1 MTDDRYLP
9 GELPTDEDDIDT
21 AFDPPHRAEDM
32 AAGQGSSDD
41 AYAVPA
47 EDVAQLAGI
56 RDPVDQTA
64 VTPSEEID
72 RLGVITDTRVLE
84 GDLEA
89 RPPGSDQPDEPD
101 VANLELLVQDE
112 LRDGETDDPGE
123 AAEEGMP
130 YVPPVD
136 PPVVRG
142 EGWDPQIAAGFG
154 TTADDEPFDA
164 DHHGQ
169 AMYALDERTERVRE
183 ALASH
188 AETSG
193 LVDRLSFDTIGSRII
208 VEGIVDDLDDED
220 QILGVIAEVD
230 GITDIVNRI
239 EIAALE

>member
-1 MTDDRYLP
+1 MTDDRNLP
-9 GELPTDEDDIDT
+9 GDLPTDEDDIDT
-21 AFDPPHRAEDM
+21 AVDPPHRAEDM
-32 AAGQGSSDD
+32 ATGQGSSDD

-72 RLGVITDTRVLE
+72 RLGTITDTRVLE

-89 RPPGSDQPDEPD
+89 RPIGGDQPDEPD
-101 VANLELLVQDE
+101 VDNLELLVEDE

-123 AAEEGMP
+123 AAEEGLT

-136 PPVVRG
+136 PPVSIG
-142 EGWDPQIAAGFG
+142 DNDPQVLAGFG

-164 DHHGQ
+164 DHHGE
-169 AMYALDERTERVRE
+169 ALYALDERTERVRE

-188 AETSG
+188 AETAG
-193 LVDRLSFDTIGSRII
+193 LVDRLSFDTIGSRIVI
-208 VEGIVDDLDDED
+208 EGTVDDLDDEE
-220 QILGVIAEVD
+220 QILGVISELD
-230 GITDIVNRI
+230 GITEVVNRI